1 MAFVLN
7 RARQSISYRNC
18 LPEYVQFPDD
28 CGVLFGD
35 LRSMGFLGRYPDSNI
50 SNEDITFGVFEGQEN
65 VSPSRPFVVDSLQ
78 LDLFH
83 VRAFA
88 GPKIRD
94 PDLSASD
101 TLTLHTPA
109 RELLLNELAEI
120 SVLHTVRYPID
131 WYLSLYPHD
140 SDPAGNVLFDISDE
154 TRGLFRGIGLVL
166 SSLPFLVELC
176 SRRNQAWIDLQHVR
190 LETRVC
196 KNSPERVQIPFGVAT
211 RETEHHMITGL
222 DS

>member
-1 MAFVLN
+1 MSLCTASTNNEHFLATLLSARASFCFGEKLCSIAFVLK
-7 RARQSISYRNC
+7 RAGQSISYRNC

-101 TLTLHTPA
+101 ALTLHTPT

-120 SVLHTVRYPID
+120 SVLHPI
-131 WYLSLYPHD
+131 
-140 SDPAGNVLFDISDE
+140 
-154 TRGLFRGIGLVL
+154 
-166 SSLPFLVELC
+166 
-176 SRRNQAWIDLQHVR
+176 
-190 LETRVC
+190 
-196 KNSPERVQIPFGVAT
+196 
-211 RETEHHMITGL
+211 
-222 DS
+222 